1 MVRFQ
6 INRLVGM
13 IGVALVIGAG
23 LMPTPT
29 EAARLTKAEKAAWK
43 QAKVACKEAA
53 KGKKLGWLARRKLV
67 TGCLQDTLKDYPGI
81 DVEKRMYGVKRK
93 PAPPLHTQDFM

>member
-1 MVRFQ
+1 MARFQ

-13 IGVALVIGAG
+13 IGVALVIAAG
-23 LMPTPT
+23 FMPTPT
-29 EAARLTKAEKAAWK
+29 EAARLTKAEKSAWK
-43 QAKVACKEAA
+43 QAKVTCKETA
-53 KGKKLGWLARRKLV
+53 KAKKLGWLARRKIL
-67 TGCLQDTLKDYPGI
+67 TGCLQNTLKDYPNI